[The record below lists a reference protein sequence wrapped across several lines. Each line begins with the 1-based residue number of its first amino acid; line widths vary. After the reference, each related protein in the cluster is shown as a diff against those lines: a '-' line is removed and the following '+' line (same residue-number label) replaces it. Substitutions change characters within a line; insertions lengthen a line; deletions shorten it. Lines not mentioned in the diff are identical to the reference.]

1 MSTKTTSAPAR
12 ARLPRGVPPA
22 WLRLLRAHATLTR
35 RMDANLQAEH
45 GLTINDYE
53 VLLALAR
60 APDRRMRRVDLAGHV
75 LLTQSGI
82 TRLLQGLE
90 RAELVERADCATDGR
105 VVYAQ
110 LTESGYQRLREAGR
124 THLDDIRSLFA
135 ARFSSDELEALDDL
149 LGRVLEGADEDADDA
164 DCAVGD

>member
-1 MSTKTTSAPAR
+1 MPTTTKTRSGAATG
-12 ARLPRGVPPA
+12 LPRGVPAA
-22 WLRLLRAHATLTR
+22 WLKLLRAHSTLTR
-35 RMDANLQAEH
+35 QMDANLQAEH

-60 APDRRMRRVDLAGHV
+60 APERRMRRVDLAGHI

-82 TRLLQGLE
+82 TRLLHGLE
-90 RAELVERADCATDGR
+90 RAGLVERADCPTDGR

-110 LTESGYQRLREAGR
+110 ITDLGYERLRGASR

-135 ARFSSDELEALDDL
+135 ARFSTDELDTLAAL
-149 LGRVLEGADEDADDA
+149 LGRMLESDLDA
-164 DCAVGD
+164 DCTV

>member
-1 MSTKTTSAPAR
+1 MATRTASTTAPR
-12 ARLPRGVPPA
+12 AARGVPSA
-22 WLRLLRAHATLTR
+22 WLRFLRAHATLTR

-45 GLTINDYE
+45 DLTINDYE
-53 VLLALAR
+53 VLLALVR

-90 RAELVERADCATDGR
+90 HAGLVERASCPTDGR

-110 LTESGYQRLREAGR
+110 LTDTGYERLRGASR

-135 ARFSSDELEALDDL
+135 ARFTSDELESLHVL
-149 LGRVLEGADEDADDA
+149 LGRVLEDDSDAECGIPD
-164 DCAVGD
+164 

>member
-1 MSTKTTSAPAR
+1 MTTKTRTSPAPRVA
-12 ARLPRGVPPA
+12 RGVPAA

-35 RMDANLQAEH
+35 QMDANLQAAH
-45 GLTINDYE
+45 GLTINDFE
-53 VLLALAR
+53 VLVALAR
-60 APDRRMRRVDLAGHV
+60 APDRRMRRVDLAGHI

-90 RAELVERADCATDGR
+90 RAGLVERADCPTDGR

-110 LTESGYQRLREAGR
+110 ITDRGYERLREASR

-135 ARFSSDELEALDDL
+135 ARFDAEELERLDEL
-149 LGRVLEGADEDADDA
+149 LGRVLEGDVDA
-164 DCAVGD
+164 DCTVPD

>member
-1 MSTKTTSAPAR
+1 MATSTRTTAAP
-12 ARLPRGVPPA
+12 RLARGVPSA
-22 WLRLLRAHATLTR
+22 WIRLLRAHATLTR
-35 RMDANLQAEH
+35 GMDANLQAEH

-90 RAELVERADCATDGR
+90 RAALVERADCSTDRR

-110 LTESGYQRLREAGR
+110 ITDEGYERLRSASR
-124 THLDDIRSLFA
+124 THLNDIRSLFG
-135 ARFSSDELEALDDL
+135 ARFTADELEALAGL
-149 LGRVLEGADEDADDA
+149 LGRLLEDDSDDE
-164 DCAVGD
+164 CAVPD

>member
-1 MSTKTTSAPAR
+1 MTTKTRTEAAPRVA
-12 ARLPRGVPPA
+12 PGVPAA

-35 RMDANLQAEH
+35 QMDANLQAAH
-45 GLTINDYE
+45 RLTINDYE

-60 APDRRMRRVDLAGHV
+60 APDRRMRRVDLAGHI

-90 RAELVERADCATDGR
+90 GAGLVERADCPTDGR

-110 LTESGYQRLREAGR
+110 ITDRGYEHLREASR

-135 ARFSSDELEALDDL
+135 ARFDAEELERLDEL
-149 LGRVLEGADEDADDA
+149 LGRVLEGDADA
-164 DCAVGD
+164 DCSVPD

>member
-1 MSTKTTSAPAR
+1 MATRTSAPTPTGLTR
-12 ARLPRGVPPA
+12 AVPRA
-22 WLRLLRAHATLTR
+22 WVALLRAHATLTR
-35 RMDANLQAEH
+35 EMDANLQAEH
-45 GLTINDYE
+45 QLTINDYE

-60 APDRRMRRVDLAGHV
+60 APERKMRRVDLAGQV

-90 RAELVERADCATDGR
+90 RAGLVERADCPTDGR

-110 LTESGYQRLREAGR
+110 LTRDGYERLREASR

-135 ARFSSDELEALDDL
+135 ARFSGDELESLDAL
-149 LGRVLEGADEDADDA
+149 LGRVLEGDADP
-164 DCAVGD
+164 DCGIPD

>member
-1 MSTKTTSAPAR
+1 MPTNTTTAPAR
-12 ARLPRGVPPA
+12 LTRAVPPA

-35 RMDANLQAEH
+35 RMDANLQSTH

-60 APDRRMRRVDLAGHV
+60 APDRRMRRVDLAGHI

-90 RAELVERADCATDGR
+90 DSGLVERAACDTDRR
-105 VVYAQ
+105 VDYAL
-110 LTESGYQRLREAGR
+110 LTDKGFERLRDAGQ

-135 ARFSSDELEALDDL
+135 ALFNEDELETLDDL
-149 LGRVLEGADEDADDA
+149 LGRVLDGAGDEDDGE
-164 DCAVGD
+164 CAV

>member
-1 MSTKTTSAPAR
+1 MATRTTTPASPG
-12 ARLPRGVPPA
+12 LTRGVPRA
-22 WLRLLRAHATLTR
+22 WVALLRAHATLTR
-35 RMDANLQAEH
+35 QMDASRQAEH
-45 GLTINDYE
+45 ELTINDYE

-60 APDRRMRRVDLAGHV
+60 APERRMRRVDLAGHV

-90 RAELVERADCATDGR
+90 RAGFVERADCPTDRR

-110 LTESGYQRLREAGR
+110 LTDGGYERLREASR

-135 ARFSSDELEALDDL
+135 ARFSGGELESLDVL
-149 LGRVLEGADEDADDA
+149 LGRVLEGDGDA
-164 DCAVGD
+164 DCAIPD

>member
-1 MSTKTTSAPAR
+1 MTTQTRTPQAP
-12 ARLPRGVPPA
+12 RLPRGVPPA
-22 WLRLLRAHATLTR
+22 WIRLLRAHAMLTR
-35 RMDANLQAEH
+35 QMDANLQAQH

-90 RAELVERADCATDGR
+90 RAALVERADCATDGR

-110 LTESGYQRLREAGR
+110 LTDKGYQRLREAGR
-124 THLDDIRSLFA
+124 THLDDIRSLFG
-135 ARFSSDELEALDDL
+135 ARFSPGELEALDEL
-149 LGRVLEGADEDADDA
+149 LGRVTEGDADA
-164 DCAVGD
+164 DCAVP

>member
-1 MSTKTTSAPAR
+1 MSTNTSNVAEI
-12 ARLPRGVPPA
+12 RLPSGVPLA

-35 RMDANLQAEH
+35 RMDANLNGAH

-60 APDRRMRRVDLAGHV
+60 AEDRRMRRVDLAGHV

-90 RAELVERADCATDGR
+90 RAGLVERADCPTDGR

-110 LTESGYQRLREAGR
+110 LTEQGYDRLREASR

-135 ARFSSDELEALDDL
+135 ARFSSDELATLDAL
-149 LGRVLEGADEDADDA
+149 LGRLLDDGGGPDEA
-164 DCAVGD
+164 CAVE

>member
-1 MSTKTTSAPAR
+1 MATKTRTPTNP
-12 ARLPRGVPPA
+12 RLTRGVPPA

-35 RMDANLQAEH
+35 QMDANLQASH

-60 APDRRMRRVDLAGHV
+60 SPDRRMRRVDLAGHV

-90 RAELVERADCATDGR
+90 RAALVERADCATDGR

-110 LTESGYQRLREAGR
+110 ITAKGYERLREASR

-135 ARFSSDELEALDDL
+135 ARFSAEDLEALDGL
-149 LGRVLEGADEDADDA
+149 LGRVLEDDSDA
-164 DCAVGD
+164 DCTVPD

>member
-1 MSTKTTSAPAR
+1 
-12 ARLPRGVPPA
+12 
-22 WLRLLRAHATLTR
+22 
-35 RMDANLQAEH
+35 MDTNLQAEH

-53 VLLALAR
+53 VLLALGR

-90 RAELVERADCATDGR
+90 NAGLVERASCATDGR

-110 LTESGYQRLREAGR
+110 ITENGYQRLREASR

-135 ARFSSDELEALDDL
+135 ARYTSDELEALDLL
-149 LGRVLEGADEDADDA
+149 LGRVLEDDSDA
-164 DCAVGD
+164 DCGIPD

>member
-1 MSTKTTSAPAR
+1 VPA
-12 ARLPRGVPPA
+12 A
-22 WLRLLRAHATLTR
+22 WLGFLRAHAALTR
-35 RMDANLQAEH
+35 KMDANLQAAH
-45 GLTINDYE
+45 DLTINDYE

-60 APDRRMRRVDLAGHV
+60 APDRRMRRVDLAGQV

-90 RAELVERADCATDGR
+90 RAGLVERADCPTDGR

-110 LTESGYQRLREAGR
+110 LTDDGYERLREASR

-135 ARFSSDELEALDDL
+135 ARFSSDELNTLDDL
-149 LGRVLEGADEDADDA
+149 LGRLLDGGSRRRQSRTWERAPAPRPRSMLR
-164 DCAVGD
+164 

>member
-1 MSTKTTSAPAR
+1 MTTNTRTQPRPRVA
-12 ARLPRGVPPA
+12 RGVPAA
-22 WLRLLRAHATLTR
+22 WIGLLRAHGTLTR
-35 RMDANLQAEH
+35 KMDANLQAEH
-45 GLTINDYE
+45 DLTINDYE

-60 APDRRMRRVDLAGHV
+60 APDRRMRRVDLAEHV

-90 RAELVERADCATDGR
+90 RAGLVERADCPTDGR

-110 LTESGYQRLREAGR
+110 LTQRGYERLRESSR

-135 ARFSSDELEALDDL
+135 ARFSSGELDKLDEL
-149 LGRVLEGADEDADDA
+149 LGRCLED
-164 DCAVGD
+164 

>member
-1 MSTKTTSAPAR
+1 
-12 ARLPRGVPPA
+12 
-22 WLRLLRAHATLTR
+22 
-35 RMDANLQAEH
+35 MDANLQTAH

-60 APDRRMRRVDLAGHV
+60 AEDRRMRRVDLAEHV

-90 RAELVERADCATDGR
+90 RAGLVERADCPTDGR

-110 LTESGYQRLREAGR
+110 LTDEGHQRMRQASR
-124 THLDDIRSLFA
+124 THRDDIASLFA
-135 ARFSSDELEALDDL
+135 APFSRDELDTLDDL
-149 LGRVLEGADEDADDA
+149 LARLLADGDSAG
-164 DCAVGD
+164 DCAID

>member
-1 MSTKTTSAPAR
+1 MTATTAT
-12 ARLPRGVPPA
+12 LPPKLTRGVPAA

-35 RMDANLQAEH
+35 RMDANLQASH
-45 GLTINDYE
+45 GLTIHDYE

-60 APDRRMRRVDLAGHV
+60 APDCRMRRVDLAGHI
-75 LLTQSGI
+75 LLTQSGV

-90 RAELVERADCATDGR
+90 RSGLVERADCPTDRR

-110 LTESGYQRLREAGR
+110 LTDQGYERLREAGR

-135 ARFSSDELEALDDL
+135 ARFSAEELEVLDGL
-149 LGRVLEGADEDADDA
+149 LGRLPEGPEPDG
-164 DCAVGD
+164 DCAVG